1 MDTSQLKKIDS
12 CENLYSVNHSHLLI
26 NHKSGYIEEKN
37 QNKYFIFDDSVN
49 ENKALLKKYA
59 YVWDG
64 IKTKKK
70 MVVNKVITEKV
81 TRKLNVILTTTGH

>member
-12 CENLYSVNHSHLLI
+12 CENICSVNHSHLLI
-26 NHKSGYIEEKN
+26 NHESGYIEEKN

-49 ENKALLKKYA
+49 ENKAILKKYA

-64 IKTKKK
+64 IKNKIK
-70 MVVNKVITEKV
+70 MVVKKVITEK
-81 TRKLNVILTTTGH
+81 TT

>member
-26 NHKSGYIEEKN
+26 NHEGGYIEEKN

-64 IKTKKK
+64 IKTKIK
-70 MVVNKVITEKV
+70 MVVNKVITEKD
-81 TRKLNVILTTTGH
+81 T